1 MITKKTLKRSIV
13 LMLSVILALFAL
25 WKCGEV
31 RSLTV
36 YVGNTKV
43 PFSSNLGYPR
53 VENERTLVPI
63 RVVSEYM
70 GYKVDWNQTTKKV
83 TITKGSDKIV
93 LTINNKNAVVNS
105 KTVVM
110 DTKAQVYGNRTYVP
124 LRFIGENMGAK
135 VEYKVVDGNK
145 YVLITLPG
153 GETIDIPSVD
163 VGKIEGTAG
172 DNHEAN
178 MDAIRDFFGENAHNK
193 EAGAPSYNPL
203 GGALDNS
210 FIAVNKG
217 SNCEVEITFFYW
229 NVPSGASPEIAQMIS
244 TVKPVAKELFD
255 FYLPDGGNKLYQIV
269 DDGYN
274 NRLTNEKEY
283 LNVDIQGKLGND
295 GRSVV
300 IVPEA
305 TRLVIKIGHKK

>member
-1 MITKKTLKRSIV
+1 MNKKLK
-13 LMLSVILALFAL
+13 ALFIATLTIAL
-25 WKCGEV
+25 SRETFYASEIKDLSMYIGIQNV
-31 RSLTV
+31 SFT
-36 YVGNTKV
+36 NN
-43 PFSSNLGYPR
+43 SGYPR
-53 VENERTLVPI
+53 VENGFTLVPLNLI
-63 RVVSEYM
+63 STSL

-110 DTKAQVYGNRTYVP
+110 DTNAQVYGSRTYVP

-163 VGKIEGTAG
+163 VGKINGTAG
-172 DNHEAN
+172 SDHEAN
-178 MDAIRDFFGENAHNK
+178 MDAIYDYFGESAMGQ
-193 EAGAPSYNPL
+193 GAPTYNPL

-210 FIAVNKG
+210 FIAVDKG
-217 SNCEVEITFFYW
+217 TNCEVEITFFYW

-255 FYLPDGGNKLYQIV
+255 FYLPDGGNKLYKIL

-274 NRLTNEKEY
+274 NRWPSNHNY
-283 LNVDIQGKLGND
+283 LNTDIQKYLGND

-300 IVPEA
+300 IKENVGNV
-305 TRLVIKIGHKK
+305 VIQIGHKK